1 MLYELATTTVAGS
14 HKRIRPS
21 NCLWQTKQAAV
32 CCSRSRTNKQ
42 SMVRTHR
49 PASHFV
55 GTCIV
60 MHGWFRS
67 VIGAGTD
74 VVAVPAHPKALHCKC
89 TIHRPGCIMR
99 TDVRPVRG
107 PDCVCV
113 WRCHGA
119 STCKKFTGRRYV
131 LATRHQ
137 YPLPAATHVRVT
149 GADGM
154 HACSRWLYR
163 QAGRYLDRSENCVY
177 ILDPIQ
183 AARRDERDPRG

>member
-1 MLYELATTTVAGS
+1 
-14 HKRIRPS
+14 
-21 NCLWQTKQAAV
+21 
-32 CCSRSRTNKQ
+32 
-42 SMVRTHR
+42 MVRTHR

-154 HACSRWLYR
+154 HACPLAGCTGR
-163 QAGRYLDRSENCVY
+163 QTGRYLDLKIVCIFWIRYRPLEETNG
-177 ILDPIQ
+177 IRGGNTIQ
-183 AARRDERDPRG
+183 YKEQVHTESWQLKWWIPNT